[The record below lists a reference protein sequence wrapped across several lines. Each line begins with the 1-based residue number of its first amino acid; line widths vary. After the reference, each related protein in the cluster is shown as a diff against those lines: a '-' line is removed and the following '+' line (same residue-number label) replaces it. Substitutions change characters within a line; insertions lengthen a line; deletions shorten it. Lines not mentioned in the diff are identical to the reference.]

1 MAYRP
6 RTFRPL
12 APSQITARAVDGLGL
27 FPTTA
32 DCFAF
37 LALLRRVGERAGWK
51 LSTWCLMGTH
61 YHLVVYAP
69 AEPRVSEA
77 MQTLNSVYAREFN
90 QRHGRRGHVFSER
103 FTDTLAADDRHL
115 DATVDYV
122 LDNPVR
128 AGLVRSADEW
138 PWSGD
143 ETLRPRR
150 LRKLVAP
157 SAWNR
162 HIPVRFAG

>member
-6 RTFRPL
+6 RSFRPL
-12 APSQITARAVDGLGL
+12 APSQLTGRAVDGLPL

-32 DCFAF
+32 DCFGF
-37 LALLRRVGERAGWK
+37 LALLRRVGERAGWT
-51 LSTWCLMGTH
+51 LTTWCLMGTH
-61 YHLVVYAP
+61 YHLIVFAP
-69 AEPRVSEA
+69 ARLGVSEA

-90 QRHGRRGHVFSER
+90 HRHVRRGHVFSER
-103 FTDTLAADDRHL
+103 FTDTLAADEQHL
-115 DATVDYV
+115 AASVDYV

-128 AGLVRSADEW
+128 AGLVRRFDEW

-143 ETLRPRR
+143 GTLRPRAGC
-150 LRKLVAP
+150 KLVAP

-162 HIPVRFAG
+162 NIPVRLAG